1 MVLLSSLLI
10 GFFACFALAYPFQE
24 SICKGKE
31 RYEQCLPI
39 PVEDDNTITK
49 PIVLDM
55 IFPFAMR

>member
-1 MVLLSSLLI
+1 MFLI
-10 GFFACFALAYPFQE
+10 GFVLIYFFVCFAFAYPSQK
-24 SICKGKE
+24 SVCDGKE

-39 PVEDDNTITK
+39 PVSNDDTTQA